1 MLQNLIVAL
10 IVAVCALYIL
20 KKYLPAGL
28 RQKLVYAL
36 ARRGVDETKAAHW
49 FGTEASCG
57 SGCDSCKACAPTDT
71 VAPNGHKVISLKRER

>member
-1 MLQNLIVAL
+1 MVQNLIVAL
-10 IVAVCALYIL
+10 IVAACALYIAR
-20 KKYLPAGL
+20 KYMPAGL

-36 ARRGVDETKAAHW
+36 AKRGVDETKAARW

-57 SGCDSCKACAPTDT
+57 SGCDSCKACATPDP